1 MPENITIT
9 VDDTTETVSLVVTSN
24 TVFGRSLPVVAV
36 AGDYDTDEVT
46 EATNLYYTEAR
57 VSANSAVSLNTSKV
71 TFPEAPSD
79 GTPYARQDVGWVSAA
94 GGDYADGGE
103 AGGANRTLGNTDNFS
118 LGFLVN
124 GLKALLLK
132 PIATAV
138 NWLSISPSITNESV
152 LIEAEGTDTNIDIAL
167 IPKGSGKGGI
177 GTTTPASTWQ
187 VKGSGSTP
195 GTIAD
200 GITFFTDNTGI
211 FENYG
216 SLTIALSGVSYY
228 NISPSRMLF
237 GTSTTRPAVLIETP
251 TATNAVIIPKAS
263 DDNTGLG
270 TAGADML
277 SLIAGGVEGI
287 RVETE
292 TSTFSGA
299 ITQNELSADPA
310 NPVEGSY
317 VQWMSDGV
325 GSGDDGDIMVK
336 ITAGG
341 VTKTTTLLDFSTL

>member
-216 SLTIALSGVSYY
+216 SLTIALSGVSYSSG
-228 NISPSRMLF
+228 NIISIALDLDSSTNNIKFFKNGTEISGSSITPPNVDEGYVFGCSHNMSVSGLVADANFGSPPYSI
-237 GTSTTRPAVLIETP
+237 S
-251 TATNAVIIPKAS
+251 
-263 DDNTGLG
+263 
-270 TAGADML
+270 
-277 SLIAGGVEGI
+277 
-287 RVETE
+287 
-292 TSTFSGA
+292 SG
-299 ITQNELSADPA
+299 N
-310 NPVEGSY
+310 
-317 VQWMSDGV
+317 SDGNGYGNFEYAV
-325 GSGDDGDIMVK
+325 PSGYY
-336 ITAGG
+336 ALN
-341 VTKTTTLLDFSTL
+341 TKNLAEYG